1 MNESKKEEWRKAA
14 KELIKT
20 PMEKTILFTTVFIIL
35 LIVFS
40 LIKNSILAGATIDAT
55 IIVLAILPFI
65 IYLAVSGKISEIRGG
80 EFGVKFNNASNAEIL
95 FKSEEVVCAEE
106 EIIAKGGVDMLRSEI
121 MPKIAKD
128 PCSTLSLV
136 PGEKRYKYTY
146 IVVKEYLEELTKFDF
161 FKYVLF
167 VDENNKFKGY
177 IYARNLLAQLLD
189 EDQGEK
195 IINKINNGDVKNIPG
210 FRGHYIKDNITNREA
225 LKDMEEKG
233 ITDIAVVD
241 RDMKFKGFTNQDKI
255 TTRIINNLM
264 IKPV

>member
-1 MNESKKEEWRKAA
+1 
-14 KELIKT
+14 
-20 PMEKTILFTTVFIIL
+20 
-35 LIVFS
+35 
-40 LIKNSILAGATIDAT
+40 
-55 IIVLAILPFI
+55 
-65 IYLAVSGKISEIRGG
+65 
-80 EFGVKFNNASNAEIL
+80 
-95 FKSEEVVCAEE
+95 
-106 EIIAKGGVDMLRSEI
+106 
-121 MPKIAKD
+121 
-128 PCSTLSLV
+128 V

-241 RDMKFKGFTNQDKI
+241 RDMKFKGFTNQGEYLKI
-255 TTRIINNLM
+255 GGY
-264 IKPV
+264 